1 MALFYQHYTYTYI
14 YIYIYTYIYIYN
26 HDIPITTC
34 LSLVYPDLM
43 DLLMAA
49 STGFAGPAVGQQRV

>member
-1 MALFYQHYTYTYI
+1 MALFYQHYTYI
-14 YIYIYTYIYIYN
+14 YIYIHTYN

-43 DLLMAA
+43 DLLMAT